1 MKKRKT
7 LCELSVDE
15 FMEKGFSSDDEF
27 EDLQLSTEEKSQNQ
41 KNIKLKLSQKKS
53 KIKKVKKNTK
63 QEIDVLNDDAEE
75 SSFTKMKRKKIHKDK
90 INKSL
95 SKKKKLTKEV
105 INEEAFEESD
115 EALEN
120 KDEIFQEN
128 DIVDEERKN
137 LQEDDDSS
145 ESDEESLGFEMGKLK
160 EKDPEFYKFLEE
172 NDKELL
178 NFDVS
183 DGEDFE
189 DDGEK
194 METEDFDDEEDDSI
208 ADKKINKKL
217 LEQWKTEL
225 KEKHDAN
232 TIRKVI
238 SGFKAAVQQASGEEM
253 TDYKIDDDA
262 AFNQIIYLCLTEL
275 VPALHKFLKLPNP
288 VMSKNENQVNPTKC
302 KNWKKISS
310 SVKSYLNDIIKL
322 SATVSEPAI
331 VTTMLK
337 HILYL
342 IPFYLSFV
350 KMSRILIKKLIKFWS
365 TGEETARILCFLC
378 IIRTVRSLSSDYLDY
393 TLKQMYMD
401 YVKNCKFTSKTL
413 WPSINFMK
421 RSLVELYSLNL
432 SVAYQHG
439 FVFIRQLSI
448 HLRNAVTIKKK
459 ETIQTVYNWQYI
471 HCLLFWMRLL
481 STLNQ
486 NDSLKSLIYPLV
498 QTTIGTINLIPTPKY
513 IPLRFHL
520 IKGLMLLSKDTDT
533 FIPVLPFIYETLNIV
548 DFKKKHT
555 SLSMKPMEFD
565 CALKLSKSQL
575 QENGFKDKVVEL
587 VYESMLEY
595 LQSQSHTIGFP
606 ELVLPTVVHIKSF
619 LKTCKISNYSRKLK
633 QLIDKIQENSTE
645 ITNRRKSVTFKL
657 SDSDAIKQ
665 WERELKER
673 GTPLVKFYESWKKAQ
688 QSVIIE
694 NEDS

>member
-1 MKKRKT
+1 MHKKMEWCCLKLLHVWNIFEYIMKK
-7 LCELSVDE
+7 
-15 FMEKGFSSDDEF
+15 
-27 EDLQLSTEEKSQNQ
+27 
-41 KNIKLKLSQKKS
+41 
-53 KIKKVKKNTK
+53 
-63 QEIDVLNDDAEE
+63 
-75 SSFTKMKRKKIHKDK
+75 
-90 INKSL
+90 
-95 SKKKKLTKEV
+95 
-105 INEEAFEESD
+105 
-115 EALEN
+115 
-120 KDEIFQEN
+120 
-128 DIVDEERKN
+128 
-137 LQEDDDSS
+137 S
-145 ESDEESLGFEMGKLK
+145 ESDDESLGFEMGKLK

-183 DGEDFE
+183 DDEDFE
-189 DDGEK
+189 DDDEK
-194 METEDFDDEEDDSI
+194 METEDFDDEENDSI

-232 TIRKVI
+232 TIRKII

-310 SVKSYLNDIIKL
+310 SVKAYLNDII
-322 SATVSEPAI
+322 
-331 VTTMLK
+331 
-337 HILYL
+337 
-342 IPFYLSFV
+342 
-350 KMSRILIKKLIKFWS
+350 
-365 TGEETARILCFLC
+365 
-378 IIRTVRSLSSDYLDY
+378 
-393 TLKQMYMD
+393 KQMYMD

-459 ETIQTVYNWQYI
+459 ETIQTIYNWQYI

-486 NDSLKSLIYPLV
+486 SDPLKSLIYPLV

-520 IKGLMLLSKDTDT
+520 VKGLMLLSKDTDT

-548 DFKKKHT
+548 NFKKKHT

-587 VYESMLEY
+587 VYDTMLEY

-657 SDSDAIKQ
+657 SDFDAIKQ

-673 GTPLVKFYESWKKAQ
+673 GTPLVKFYESWKKIQ